1 MTAAK
6 VVAVVGLSGTGK
18 SLSAAYLK
26 KKYDLTTIYFG
37 GYVIEEVR
45 KRNLE
50 ITSNNERIVREDLR
64 VNNGMDAIA
73 KLAIDAITAAT
84 ARSHDLLIDGLYS
97 FSEYLFL
104 KKIYGANLVLIAN
117 HSERIIRY
125 ERLRNRPV
133 RPLQPEEVD
142 QRDLLE
148 IQMIEKGGP
157 IAIADYHVLNN
168 TSEEDLYTQLDR
180 VAAHKIFLKAL

>member
-1 MTAAK
+1 MSAAK
-6 VVAVVGLSGTGK
+6 VIAVVGLSGTGK
-18 SLSAAYLK
+18 SLAAAYLK
-26 KKYDLTTIYFG
+26 KKYHLTTIYFG

-50 ITSNNERIVREDLR
+50 VTSNNERIVREDLR
-64 VNNGMDAIA
+64 INDGMDAIA

-84 ARSHDLLIDGLYS
+84 AQNHDLLIDGLYS
-97 FSEYLFL
+97 FSEYLYL
-104 KKIYGANLVLIAN
+104 KKIYGPNLILIAN
-117 HSERIIRY
+117 HSERLIRY
-125 ERLRNRPV
+125 ERLKNRPV

-157 IAIADYHVLNN
+157 IAIADYHVMNN
-168 TSEEDLYTQLDR
+168 NSEEELYAQLDR
-180 VAAHKIFLKAL
+180 IAQYKIHLKAD

>member
-1 MTAAK
+1 MSAAK

-45 KRNLE
+45 QRNLE
-50 ITSNNERIVREDLR
+50 VTSNNERIVREDLR

-73 KLAIDAITAAT
+73 KLAIGAISAAT
-84 ARSHDLLIDGLYS
+84 SRNQDLLIDGLYS
-97 FSEYLFL
+97 FSEYLYL
-104 KKIYGANLVLIAN
+104 KKIYGPSLVLIAN
-117 HSERIIRY
+117 HSERLIRY
-125 ERLRNRPV
+125 ERLKNRPV
-133 RPLQPEEVD
+133 RPLQPAEVD

-168 TSEEDLYTQLDR
+168 SSEDDLYTQLDR
-180 VAAHKIFLKAL
+180 IANRHIFLKPL